1 MASDGER
8 GDAMLAMLFGYFM
21 NVVEELLQ
29 ISNVPRR
36 CMSQLGLVGI
46 FLSKSFYLSSDK
58 LRTSP
63 FLQRGVMAS

>member
-36 CMSQLGLVGI
+36 MSQLGLVGI